1 MSVPLTS
8 RFVAIKGSYQT
19 ESIIKEESKSDKV
32 EFIAVLWYIYAQDY
46 INLTIF
52 FLQENTEKHNWKY
65 YLKKTTLQDEKPDS
79 KMKPS

>member
-32 EFIAVLWYIYAQDY
+32 EL
-46 INLTIF
+46 LF
-52 FLQENTEKHNWKY
+52 FDTFMHMITLILQFPFFKKIQKNIIGNT
-65 YLKKTTLQDEKPDS
+65 T
-79 KMKPS
+79 